1 MSRLG
6 HQYCIRLFPD
16 ISTTDNATAATQK
29 CKDVLND
36 TTAYNPKLHSKF
48 EHRGLKLVLYGLR
61 YPWINQF
68 TVPNQIIILIS
79 PDWVINYLTKTMLK
93 IDIPPRLPLSYYS
106 IFREDKIYRCIIGV

>member
-1 MSRLG
+1 MKMSRLG

-36 TTAYNPKLHSKF
+36 TTAYNPKLESKI
-48 EHRGLKLVLYGLR
+48 EISMNKLIYNYKIKLLY
-61 YPWINQF
+61 
-68 TVPNQIIILIS
+68 VLIS